1 MLIKRWLILL
11 ALVLLPPVVGADD
24 FCDSSECTYNVPLN
38 RSGAYIAVVTLQ
50 DGQAEGLWSL
60 TINPARFSPRYINGF
75 WAGSILKEQEELPSW
90 VGFSLSQRESIDV
103 TPNELVGNDSP
114 LTIKIY
120 QDIGDGQRELVY
132 EHNPEMNPE
141 MNPDQTH
148 TIRSIGPGFYIVE
161 LWSQPDSPRTYQ
173 GLALEGNGLFGGVV
187 GGYLDSFTG
196 VGYGAFI
203 IYSSEFVKFSLLF
216 GDSFGDWGSA
226 RPHLEIYYQYED
238 GTRELYWAAPFDG
251 DEGQIDGNEE
261 QITDVSPNQPPVIV
275 SDFLVATDPL
285 VTMTVNTAHSYLI
298 EATDP
303 ENDTLVFSLSDAP
316 SGMTIDAATDVMQ
329 WTPTETGLFSATVEV
344 TDGNGGRDSKTFTI
358 YVEPVAQL
366 AQLRFVGDQSLFF
379 SQPGQTRSV
388 TVEVIGPDGA
398 VIPNAQV
405 EWSSTDPAGA
415 TVVSTG
421 PQSAEV
427 TIQTS
432 AVGTT
437 QIQATYPPLDLTAQ
451 AQAILAVPAPE
462 TVLLSSS
469 LVLAIDGD
477 RGAIHQITL
486 SRTPE
491 TEALQA
497 GAILVTGDLAGVMVR
512 ILDVTL
518 EADRVI
524 LQVEPVA
531 ITDAFQELSVES
543 SGDPVTLTYRRTQGT
558 SSFALY
564 SKDGRLLRRGNGGS
578 WTCTGDAKPADIGA
592 SGVNL
597 IFQLIPRGG
606 LVIKDFA
613 VQDFLLMLEG
623 RAGYDVGITF
633 KLTGQVSGKCELEFP
648 EWKLPAIPVSILS
661 VTPSFARKIGFELI
675 GSGSGKI
682 GLPRKKDEWWVKAGV
697 RYTASRGWESIADSG
712 RDSFEDS
719 GSGID
724 LSAELEVSAS
734 AYGEAQSA
742 IEIGL
747 GRGWLYWELVK
758 FNFLNFKGG
767 PYWKFTVPLP
777 LDPENARYQG
787 PEVSIG
793 REAKAGFSLNATL
806 FEGSIGKYLPLPTI
820 TLGSIDLFGLN
831 EVRYKTAKP
840 SGSVVCEPGCDAL
853 PTDGSG
859 KITLKANADTVE
871 TGNVGFWTSKNDATQ
886 LTQLIDGSFSQGLTE
901 VDFNG
906 TLEPGTYK
914 VYPRMKLDG
923 TLSWYTH
930 YLPLAASKGKS
941 IGEFTVK
948 DGELSLS
955 PPSVN
960 LSGSV
965 GESDT
970 QDNALQVNNEN
981 DVQTDYVLEWTQ
993 QTQNVNL
1000 SPMSGT
1006 LESLGVQ
1013 PIVANFSCP
1022 EKGEW
1027 QGEVGV
1033 RQPDGEIASTSSV
1046 SLSCT
1051 CQDCCGHCC
1060 AQGETPP
1067 LCGCPAPGRLPPA
1080 CCEGDTSGSCSDQ
1093 GGDPHF
1099 TTFDRLAYDFQ
1110 GVGEFIIVKSLVSSD
1125 TFEVQGRYRP
1135 WGSRTDVSVAQAVAM
1150 RINQDRVGYY
1160 KGMEPPLRINGTPT
1174 ELADGET
1181 IPLPSGGTVMRGG
1194 STYRVSATDGSL
1206 VDIRGNITDMFVS
1219 VRISASKYGQIQGLF
1234 GNADQNSQNDL
1245 AMRDGTVLNIEPEIA
1260 FETLYPNYAD
1270 SWRISQAES
1279 LFDYEPGETT
1289 DTFTDRNFPRMRA
1302 TVEDLPEAIRATAEA
1317 TCQATGIT
1325 DPVLLENCILDVAL
1339 TGNADFADIPEDA
1352 INPTA
1357 TVQIAPPVPPT
1368 INDPGFGQFQ
1378 GLVRDAVTNEGLV
1391 SGLVN
1396 LTVNG
1401 YPLPGNNTHVIT
1413 NGEYETAVVPASSG
1427 YVLDIVA
1434 DGYIPERMFDLTAPN
1449 QRVLEL
1455 DNPVP
1460 RVVPV
1465 THGGQGAITGQIRN
1479 ALDNS
1484 NVPNLNVS
1492 ARRYINQR
1500 SGEVSVSAVTD
1511 QNGAFTLEGIEAGN
1525 YTLEVQREGYVTTY
1539 LNAVNI
1545 GGQVD
1550 QVAGIISPE
1559 LGSDSQLRIVM
1570 SWGESPQDL
1579 DSHLT
1584 GPNGEGGRFHIDFG
1598 NRGNS
1603 NLEISPYVYL
1613 DRDDT
1618 DAEGPETI
1626 TVGQLLPGEVYRYSV
1641 HDFSNNGS
1649 TPSEALGQSGARV
1662 EVYGDGNR
1670 LIQTFYVPQV
1680 PGTLWTVFEI
1690 AQDGV
1695 VIPVNSMSYESTS
1708 SVRRVRVQREKPPIT
1723 DYWQMLFLPRKQ

>member
-1 MLIKRWLILL
+1 MRRYPVHFMTTALWLLFASLAWAADPPDLGGKAVDARGNNIRTTTSFVGGISVEGRDFQQQVVQSLAEAVNIEGKIQVDEAHVGEVANIFVYAETTLPTEATFLYFMLDEASNILQWDKTPANLVAFKSDVTLEDTQTVSLYKGLFLSQGTLKVYFGYVLTDGTLVSNTQPIDITITESPSAPQITQLQVTGSDTLMVTWLPAKSTLTSEARMVYEIHLSEQANFEL
-11 ALVLLPPVVGADD
+11 SDSTLHDTVTNKTQYEFSGLSADTTYYVLIVAVDEQG
-24 FCDSSECTYNVPLN
+24 N
-38 RSGAYIAVVTLQ
+38 RS
-50 DGQAEGLWSL
+50 
-60 TINPARFSPRYINGF
+60 
-75 WAGSILKEQEELPSW
+75 LP
-90 VGFSLSQRESIDV
+90 G
-103 TPNELVGNDSP
+103 
-114 LTIKIY
+114 K
-120 QDIGDGQRELVY
+120 
-132 EHNPEMNPE
+132 
-141 MNPDQTH
+141 
-148 TIRSIGPGFYIVE
+148 
-161 LWSQPDSPRTYQ
+161 
-173 GLALEGNGLFGGVV
+173 
-187 GGYLDSFTG
+187 
-196 VGYGAFI
+196 
-203 IYSSEFVKFSLLF
+203 SS
-216 GDSFGDWGSA
+216 SA
-226 RPHLEIYYQYED
+226 
-238 GTRELYWAAPFDG
+238 
-251 DEGQIDGNEE
+251 
-261 QITDVSPNQPPVIV
+261 
-275 SDFLVATDPL
+275 
-285 VTMTVNTAHSYLI
+285 
-298 EATDP
+298 
-303 ENDTLVFSLSDAP
+303 
-316 SGMTIDAATDVMQ
+316 
-329 WTPTETGLFSATVEV
+329 
-344 TDGNGGRDSKTFTI
+344 

-388 TVEVIGPDGA
+388 TVVVIGPDGV
-398 VIPNAQV
+398 VIPDAQV

-421 PQSAEV
+421 SQSAKV

-437 QIQATYPPLDLTAQ
+437 QIQATYPPLNLTAQ

-477 RGAIHQITL
+477 RTATHQITL
-486 SRTPE
+486 SRTAE
-491 TEALQA
+491 TEALRV

-518 EADRVI
+518 EVDRVI
-524 LQVEPVA
+524 LQVEPMA
-531 ITDAFQELSVES
+531 ITDVFQELSVES
-543 SGDPVTLTYRRTQGT
+543 SGDPVTLVARRARGV
-558 SSFALY
+558 SFFALY
-564 SKDGRLLRRGNGGS
+564 SKDGRLLRQGSGGS
-578 WTCTGDAKPADIGA
+578 WTCTGDVKPADIGIKE
-592 SGVNL
+592 GVKL
-597 IFQLIPRGG
+597 ILQLTPRGG
-606 LVIKDFA
+606 LIIKDFA

-623 RAGYDVGITF
+623 HVGYDVGITL

-675 GSGSGKI
+675 GKGSGQI

-712 RDSFEDS
+712 RDSSEAP
-719 GSGID
+719 GSGVD
-724 LSAELEVSAS
+724 LSAELEIRAN
-734 AYGEAQSA
+734 AYGKAQSA
-742 IEIGL
+742 IEVGL
-747 GRGWLYWELVK
+747 GRGWLYAELVE

-777 LDPENARYQG
+777 LDPENAGYKG

-793 REAKAGFSLNATL
+793 LEAKAGFSLNATL
-806 FEGSIGKYLPLPTI
+806 FEGSIGKYLPLPKI
-820 TLGSIDLFGLN
+820 TFGSIDLFSLDGVLH
-831 EVRYKTAKP
+831 KTAKP
-840 SGSVVCEPGCDAL
+840 SGSVACEPNCDAV
-853 PTDGSG
+853 PADGSG
-859 KITLKANADTVE
+859 KITLKASADTVDS
-871 TGNVGFWTSKNDATQ
+871 GNVGFWTSKNDATQ
-886 LTQLIDGSFSQGLTE
+886 LTQLIEGSFSQGLTE
-901 VDFNG
+901 VNFNG

-930 YLPLAASKGKS
+930 YLPLAASGGAS
-941 IGEFTVK
+941 IGEFTVS
-948 DGELSLS
+948 GLSLS
-955 PPSVN
+955 PPSVS

-965 GESDT
+965 GENDT
-970 QDNALQVNNEN
+970 RDNALQVKNEN
-981 DVQTDYVLEWTQ
+981 EVQTDYILEWTQ

-1000 SPMSGT
+1000 SPMSGI
-1006 LESLGVQ
+1006 LESLGIQ
-1013 PIVANFSCP
+1013 SITANFSCP
-1022 EKGEW
+1022 EKGQW

-1033 RQPDGEIASTSSV
+1033 RQPDGEIVSTSSI
-1046 SLSCT
+1046 SLSCSCQDCCGHCCAQGET
-1051 CQDCCGHCC
+1051 PQPCICQDCCGHCC

-1093 GGDPHF
+1093 GGDPHL

-1110 GVGEFIIVKSLVSSD
+1110 GVGEFIIVKSLVPGD

-1219 VRISASKYGQIQGLF
+1219 VRIPASKYGQIQGLF

-1260 FETLYPNYAD
+1260 FETLYPSYAD

-1279 LFDYEPGETT
+1279 LFDYEPSETT
-1289 DTFTDRNFPRMRA
+1289 ETFTDRNFPRLRA

-1317 TCQATGIT
+1317 TCQSAGIT

-1339 TGNADFADIPEDA
+1339 TGNANFADIPEDA

-1357 TVQIAPPVPPT
+1357 TVQITPPVPPT
-1368 INDPGFGQFQ
+1368 INDPGFGQFW
-1378 GLVRDAVTNEGLV
+1378 GHVWDAVTGEWLT

-1413 NGEYETAVVPASSG
+1413 DGQFETAVVPAGSG

-1434 DGYIPERMFDLTAPN
+1434 EGYIPERMFGLTIPNDLFL
-1449 QRVLEL
+1449 LEL
-1455 DNPVP
+1455 AAQMQLGALMVP
-1460 RVVPV
+1460 I
-1465 THGGQGAITGQIRN
+1465 THSGQGAITGQILSFDTN
-1479 ALDNS
+1479 ANVF

-1500 SGEVSVSAVTD
+1500 SGEVSASAVTD
-1511 QNGAFTLEGIEAGN
+1511 PNGVFMLEGLEAGN
-1525 YTLEVQREGYVTTY
+1525 YTLEIQGEGYVTTY
-1539 LNAVNI
+1539 YKSVVNI
-1545 GGQVD
+1545 GGQVNPLNEIW
-1550 QVAGIISPE
+1550 QLFIHPE
-1559 LGSDSQLRIVM
+1559 WGGDSQFRIVL
-1570 SWGESPQDL
+1570 SQGENPNDL

-1584 GPNGEGGRFHIDFG
+1584 GPDGEGGRFHIYYV
-1598 NRGNS
+1598 NEGNS
-1603 NLEISPYVYL
+1603 NLAVPPYVYL
-1613 DRDDT
+1613 DRDNT
-1618 DAEGPETI
+1618 SAYGSETI
-1626 TVGQLLPGEVYRYSV
+1626 TIGQLLPGEVYRYSV
-1641 HDFSNNGS
+1641 HDYSNHGS
-1649 TPSEALGQSGARV
+1649 TSSEALGQSGARV
-1662 EVYGDGNR
+1662 EVYEDGNR
-1670 LIQTFYVPQV
+1670 LIQTFYVPQE

-1690 AQDGV
+1690 TQDGV
-1695 VIPVNSMSYESTS
+1695 VIPVNSMSYESS
-1708 SVRRVRVQREKPPIT
+1708 PRAAHSLRARGEEPPVT
-1723 DYWQMLFLPRKQ
+1723 DYWQMLFLPQK